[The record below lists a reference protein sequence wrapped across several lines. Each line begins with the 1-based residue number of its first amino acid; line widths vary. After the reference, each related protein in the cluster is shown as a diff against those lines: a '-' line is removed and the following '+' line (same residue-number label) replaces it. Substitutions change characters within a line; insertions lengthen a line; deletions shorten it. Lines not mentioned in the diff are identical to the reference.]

1 MGKRSKATRDGI
13 AKIRAAMRERG
24 EPASTEDAI
33 ALAVRAVSDPS
44 VVFMRQEDFAA
55 VMTSYA
61 ADAVSIALGK
71 PHVPV
76 AMENGTIGFSEVDG
90 PMPEAPRTH

>member
-1 MGKRSKATRDGI
+1 MKRDKTTRDGI
-13 AKIRAAMRERG
+13 ARIREAMRERG

-44 VVFMRQEDFAA
+44 VVFMTQSDFHV
-55 VMTSYA
+55 VMANYA
-61 ADAVSIALGK
+61 AHAVSIALGK

-76 AMENGTIGFSEVDG
+76 AMDGGEIGFAEVDG
-90 PMPEAPRTH
+90 PMPEAPRAH

>member
-1 MGKRSKATRDGI
+1 MKRDKATRDGI
-13 AKIRAAMRERG
+13 ARIRQAMRERG

-44 VVFMRQEDFAA
+44 VVFMHQSDFYATMA
-55 VMTSYA
+55 NYA
-61 ADAVSIALGK
+61 AHAVSIALGK

-76 AMENGTIGFSEVDG
+76 AMRDGTIGFSAVDG
-90 PMPEAPRTH
+90 DIPEAPSMH